1 MNRIVLNKSEFQ
13 LFFGL
18 FALTILVVYF
28 LPSTIKSFYFFV
40 LLVIFFRSK
49 KDFFW
54 FAFILLIENAP
65 GNLFPLSD
73 PEHNLAI
80 LNLFGLR
87 ELYVQELF
95 ITVGIIKLIFHKH
108 RYEKLFFHNNLK
120 ILSIYLIF
128 LFVIGSYHGIET
140 FKFLRSIRYILPF
153 SLFLIIPA
161 FFKKIEDYS
170 RFFSLIFAAA
180 IFVLLVQ
187 ILELTIVK
195 NNIASI
201 FGGHSNTSFT
211 DDTRLLYSPW
221 LLTISLVG
229 ALFYLQYKVRTFNS
243 NYLFIIIGAVIL
255 SFFLSATRGY
265 TIAAISM
272 LLFFLAF
279 ITIKRRKMVI
289 NGVLI
294 ISILTFT
301 VIYNPTLSSYM
312 RRSLNRLLT
321 IEKLIEGDPTAGGTL
336 GRITERRPRVI
347 NKFKENPIFGFGFSE
362 EFYEYGDIHL
372 GNETLLLK
380 GGIVGYLL
388 MILFWIYF
396 NITLYKRNLM
406 LSNPNLYKNTLLV
419 FIIGFIGFFII
430 HSSSGYVFN
439 YQIRYHSGMAIA
451 VIILFTF
458 ADRVYKETFKNKN
471 YNNLKH
477 ES

>member
-1 MNRIVLNKSEFQ
+1 
-13 LFFGL
+13 
-18 FALTILVVYF
+18 
-28 LPSTIKSFYFFV
+28 
-40 LLVIFFRSK
+40 
-49 KDFFW
+49 
-54 FAFILLIENAP
+54 
-65 GNLFPLSD
+65 
-73 PEHNLAI
+73 
-80 LNLFGLR
+80 
-87 ELYVQELF
+87 
-95 ITVGIIKLIFHKH
+95 
-108 RYEKLFFHNNLK
+108 
-120 ILSIYLIF
+120 
-128 LFVIGSYHGIET
+128 
-140 FKFLRSIRYILPF
+140 
-153 SLFLIIPA
+153 
-161 FFKKIEDYS
+161 
-170 RFFSLIFAAA
+170 
-180 IFVLLVQ
+180 
-187 ILELTIVK
+187 
-195 NNIASI
+195 
-201 FGGHSNTSFT
+201 
-211 DDTRLLYSPW
+211 
-221 LLTISLVG
+221 
-229 ALFYLQYKVRTFNS
+229 
-243 NYLFIIIGAVIL
+243 
-255 SFFLSATRGY
+255 
-265 TIAAISM
+265 
-272 LLFFLAF
+272 
-279 ITIKRRKMVI
+279 MVI

-406 LSNPNLYKNTLLV
+406 LSNPNLYRNTLLV